1 MKLLKLFNRRKM
13 ELEQLKQENEGLK
26 AQIAGLSFNLQQAD
40 KQIVVLQDEL
50 ERYSNQIKKLEA
62 EVKHLDMLGQNS
74 NYNKNDSRNY

>member
-40 KQIVVLQDEL
+40 KQIVVLQNEL
-50 ERYSNQIKKLEA
+50 EKLIK
-62 EVKHLDMLGQNS
+62 QNKELTGDAQYATMKF
-74 NYNKNDSRNY
+74 NNTKDKNDSRYY